1 MQIIYFKVE
10 CLFPELLPSSTVT
23 LKEVVLTREN
33 EVIST
38 FSNLKINSLPFYSF
52 HLVPVGFRK
61 IEHLI
66 KGDPGKHLQFS
77 SGYLQSGEYRVETA
91 AGEKILGYDALTALW
106 RLVDENEGERYLTTN
121 EFISR
126 DFAIIRPIKLVY
138 RNRRDIT
145 C

>member
-10 CLFPELLPSSTVT
+10 CLFPELLSSSIVT
-23 LKEVVLTREN
+23 LKEVVLTRED

-38 FSNLKINSLPFYSF
+38 FSNLKINNLPFYSF

-61 IEHLI
+61 IEHAI
-66 KGDPGKHLQFS
+66 KGDPGKHFQFS
-77 SGYLQSGEYRVETA
+77 SGYLPTGEYRVETP
-91 AGEKILGYDALTALW
+91 AGEKTLGYDALTALW
-106 RLVDENEGERYLTTN
+106 RLVDEKEGERYLTTN

-126 DFAIIRPIKLVY
+126 SFSIIRPVKLVY
-138 RNRRDIT
+138 RNRRDII

>member
-1 MQIIYFKVE
+1 
-10 CLFPELLPSSTVT
+10 
-23 LKEVVLTREN
+23 VLTREN

-61 IEHLI
+61 IEHAI
-66 KGDPGKHLQFS
+66 KGEPGKHLQFS
-77 SGYLQSGEYRVETA
+77 SGYLPSGEYRVETP
-91 AGEKILGYDALTALW
+91 AGEKMLGYDALTGLW
-106 RLVDENEGERYLTTN
+106 RLVDENEEERYLTTN

-126 DFAIIRPIKLVY
+126 SFSIIRPVKLVY
-138 RNRRDIT
+138 RNRRDII

>member
-1 MQIIYFKVE
+1 MK
-10 CLFPELLPSSTVT
+10 
-23 LKEVVLTREN
+23 
-33 EVIST
+33 IS
-38 FSNLKINSLPFYSF
+38 NLPFYSF

-66 KGDPGKHLQFS
+66 KGEPGKYLQFS
-77 SGYLQSGEYRVETA
+77 SGYLQSGEYRVETPN
-91 AGEKILGYDALTALW
+91 GEKVLGYDALTALW
-106 RLVDENEGERYLTTN
+106 RLADENDEERYLTTN

-126 DFAIIRPIKLVY
+126 DFSIIRPIKLVY

>member
-52 HLVPVGFRK
+52 HLVPVGSEKLNMLLKASRVSIYSSPQVICPQVNTGLKRLPVRK
-61 IEHLI
+61 CW
-66 KGDPGKHLQFS
+66 
-77 SGYLQSGEYRVETA
+77 VMM
-91 AGEKILGYDALTALW
+91 
-106 RLVDENEGERYLTTN
+106 RLRAFGGWLMRM
-121 EFISR
+121 R
-126 DFAIIRPIKLVY
+126 
-138 RNRRDIT
+138 RRDT
-145 C
+145 SRPMSLFHGVFRLFDL

>member
-61 IEHLI
+61 IEHAI
-66 KGDPGKHLQFS
+66 KGEPGKHLQFS
-77 SGYLQSGEYRVETA
+77 SGYLPSGEYRVETP
-91 AGEKILGYDALTALW
+91 AGEKMLGYDALRAFGGWLM
-106 RLVDENEGERYLTTN
+106 RMR
-121 EFISR
+121 
-126 DFAIIRPIKLVY
+126 
-138 RNRRDIT
+138 RRDT
-145 C
+145 SRPMSLFHGVFRLFDL

>member
-33 EVIST
+33 EVTST
-38 FSNLKINSLPFYSF
+38 FSNLKINKLPFYSF

-61 IEHLI
+61 IEHAI
-66 KGDPGKHLQFS
+66 KGEPGKHLQFS
-77 SGYLQSGEYRVETA
+77 SGYLPSGEYRVDTP
-91 AGEKILGYDALTALW
+91 AGEKNLGYDALTALW
-106 RLVDENEGERYLTTN
+106 HLVEENEVERYLTTN

-126 DFAIIRPIKLVY
+126 SFSIIRPVKLVY
-138 RNRRDIT
+138 RNRRDII

>member
-38 FSNLKINSLPFYSF
+38 FSNLKINKLPFYSF

-61 IEHLI
+61 IEHAI
-66 KGDPGKHLQFS
+66 KGEPGKHLQFS
-77 SGYLQSGEYRVETA
+77 SGYLPSGEYRVDTP
-91 AGEKILGYDALTALW
+91 AGKKNLGYDALTALW
-106 RLVDENEGERYLTTN
+106 HLVEENEVERYLTTN
-121 EFISR
+121 GFISR
-126 DFAIIRPIKLVY
+126 SFSIIRPVKLVY
-138 RNRRDIT
+138 RNRRDII

>member
-10 CLFPELLPSSTVT
+10 CLFPELLPTSTVT
-23 LKEVVLTREN
+23 LKEVVLTRES

-38 FSNLKINSLPFYSF
+38 FSNLKINKLPFYSF
-52 HLVPVGFRK
+52 HLVPIGFRK

-66 KGDPGKHLQFS
+66 KGEPGKHLQFS
-77 SGYLQSGEYRVETA
+77 SGYLPSGEYQIETP
-91 AGEKILGYDALTALW
+91 AGEKVLGYDALTALW
-106 RLVDENEGERYLTTN
+106 RLVEENGDERYLTTN

-126 DFAIIRPIKLVY
+126 DFSIIRPLKLVY
-138 RNRRDIT
+138 HNRRDII

>member
-10 CLFPELLPSSTVT
+10 CLFPELLPTSKVT

-61 IEHLI
+61 IEHHI
-66 KGDPGKHLQFS
+66 KGETGKHLQFS
-77 SGYLQSGEYRVETA
+77 SGYLPSGEYQVDTP
-91 AGEKILGYDALTALW
+91 AGEKTLGYDALTALW
-106 RLVDENEGERYLTTN
+106 RLVEESEEERYLTTN
-121 EFISR
+121 EFVSR
-126 DFAIIRPIKLVY
+126 DFTIIRPVKLVY
-138 RNRRDIT
+138 RNRRDII

>member
-38 FSNLKINSLPFYSF
+38 FSNLKISNLPFYSF

-66 KGDPGKHLQFS
+66 KGEPGKYLQFS
-77 SGYLQSGEYRVETA
+77 SGYLQSGEYRVEIPTERRCLA
-91 AGEKILGYDALTALW
+91 MTRSLRSGGWLTRMMRSVISQLMNLFHAIF
-106 RLVDENEGERYLTTN
+106 RL
-121 EFISR
+121 
-126 DFAIIRPIKLVY
+126 FAR
-138 RNRRDIT
+138 
-145 C
+145 